1 MPHTRFLAALLAAA
15 ALASPAPAQPAQSA
29 QLPGCVLQEDA
40 AAWIQDAL
48 ESWTT
53 ARRDDLRLGSGEL
66 PWVVLF
72 DASCVWQIN
81 RGGIRSPRS
90 PMTGTRHNGR
100 ISIPD
105 DSTIDATVTSFAAT
119 YGPDDRPFLVMALP
133 SVWRKEPRHA
143 ANPDLERL
151 MRSVFV
157 HEMTHTEQAHATA
170 VRLKEIDKRSPLPAD
185 LTDDII
191 QQRFGEVRGFRDAYE
206 TERDLLFRAAAEADP
221 PRRRALAT
229 QALDAITAR
238 RARYFSGADAI
249 YANLEDLFLNMEGV
263 ANWAGYRMA
272 LREIKNSADAI
283 TFMRR
288 ARSWSQDEGL
298 ALFLVIDSLLPD
310 WQPAV
315 FGDTPASV
323 FDLLRKATNPI
334 G

>member
-1 MPHTRFLAALLAAA
+1 MPHTRFLAAAVLASA
-15 ALASPAPAQPAQSA
+15 ALASPATAQPAQPSA
-29 QLPGCVLQEDA
+29 CVLHEA
-40 AAWIQDAL
+40 AEAWIQSAL
-48 ESWTT
+48 DSWTA

-66 PWVVLF
+66 PWVILF
-72 DASCVWQIN
+72 DASCLWQIN
-81 RGGIRSPRS
+81 RDSTTSPL
-90 PMTGTRHNGR
+90 TGTPHSGH
-100 ISIPD
+100 IPVPD
-105 DSTIDATVTSFAAT
+105 GSTIDATVTSFAAT

-133 SVWRKEPRHA
+133 GVWRTEPRHA

-151 MRSVFV
+151 MRSVFA
-157 HEMTHTEQAHATA
+157 HEMTHTEQAHSAA
-170 VRLKEIDKRSPLPAD
+170 VRMKEIEKRSPLPAD

-191 QQRFGEVRGFRDAYE
+191 QQRFAEVPGFREAYE
-206 TERDLLFRAAAEADP
+206 TERDLLFRAAAEPDA
-221 PRRRALAT
+221 PRRRALAA

-238 RARYFSGADAI
+238 RARYFTGTNAI
-249 YANLEDLFLNMEGV
+249 YADLEDLFLNMEGV
-263 ANWAGYRMA
+263 ANWAGYRVA

-298 ALFLVIDSLLPD
+298 ALFLIIDSLLPG

-315 FGDTPASV
+315 FATTPASV

>member
-1 MPHTRFLAALLAAA
+1 MPHTRLLAAILLASA
-15 ALASPAPAQPAQSA
+15 ALASPAAAQPSRCM
-29 QLPGCVLQEDA
+29 PQESDG
-40 AAWIQDAL
+40 AWIQGAV
-48 ESWTT
+48 ESWTA
-53 ARRDDLRLGSGEL
+53 ARRDDLRLGSAEL
-66 PWVVLF
+66 PWIVLF
-72 DASCVWQIN
+72 DASCTWQIN
-81 RGGIRSPRS
+81 RGSTASPL
-90 PMTGTRHNGR
+90 TGTPHDGH

-105 DSTIDATVTSFAAT
+105 GNVIDAAVTSFAAT

-151 MRSVFV
+151 MRSVFA
-157 HEMTHTEQAHATA
+157 HEMTHTEQAHGTA
-170 VRLKEIDKRSPLPAD
+170 VQLREIDQRSPLPAD

-191 QQRFGEVRGFRDAYE
+191 QQRFAEVPGFREAYE
-206 TERDLLFRAAAEADP
+206 TERDLLFRAAAEPDA

-229 QALDAITAR
+229 QALDAIMAR
-238 RARYFSGADAI
+238 RARYFSGADAT
-249 YANLEDLFLNMEGV
+249 YADLEDLFLNMEGV
-263 ANWAGYRMA
+263 ANWAGYRVA

-315 FGDTPASV
+315 FGATPGSA
-323 FDLLRKATNPI
+323 FELLRKATNPI